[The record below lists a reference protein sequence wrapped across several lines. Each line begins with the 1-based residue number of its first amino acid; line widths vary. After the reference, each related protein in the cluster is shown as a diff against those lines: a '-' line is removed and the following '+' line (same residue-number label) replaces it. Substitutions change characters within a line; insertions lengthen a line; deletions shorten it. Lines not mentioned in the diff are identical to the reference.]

1 MITKTILGQLII
13 EALESNSGSA
23 SIVKICQYIWQNYE
37 SDLRDYGDLF
47 YTWQY
52 DLRWAS
58 QRLCKEGIIEKLPQ
72 GNMSIWKLC

>member
-13 EALESNSGSA
+13 EALESNSGAA

-37 SDLRDYGDLF
+37 SDLRDSGNLF

-72 GNMSIWKLC
+72 GRMSIWKLC